1 MQVKKQDI
9 NVGKAI
15 FEGEIKSGA
24 DGSIIVPDIKP
35 DILKVLQVDAETF
48 LTEKTIDRG
57 KLVLKGKVNVNVLYV
72 PESDG
77 ECIQCIKGSF
87 EFCETVKRA
96 ELEPDMQLIACAD
109 AQHVGYKLINSR
121 KIGIEAQVVISV
133 HVTAEEKCTLV
144 SEIEDEE
151 AEMKCEN
158 ICINGGGMYREFVFK
173 LDETADFPGTKP
185 DAAEILRSNI
195 SVYEKEYRALSGKL
209 VVKGRACVSV
219 LYLSEAAG
227 CEHMDFELP
236 FTEVMDMDGLTEAC
250 ECDVTF
256 MVEETDVSLAPR
268 ISGDGKCIS
277 VSADIR
283 VCVRCESLEEVR
295 LITDCYFTNCDC
307 DLKLTD
313 ISTEETV
320 GRPYMSCL
328 MKEILEK
335 GDAAPEI
342 SSIYTAVAK
351 PYITSTQLQNGK
363 IAVSGRVVVYVLYTT
378 DNPQSPVCSINEEI
392 PFSYMVDCENASR
405 GEEVYMNVE
414 CEHISCTLN
423 SPGSVEIRC
432 GLSIKGKVIKKTSV
446 KAVSEIEVSE
456 LSEKDNA
463 MVIYFVQ
470 GDDDIWKIGK
480 SYHVK
485 CEKILSANGMEEGG
499 ELIKGEKLIIPL
511 SNS

>member
-15 FEGEIKSGA
+15 FEGDIKSGA
-24 DGSIIVPDIKP
+24 EGSIIVPDVKP

-48 LTEKTIDRG
+48 LTEKTIDNG

-72 PESDG
+72 PESDS
-77 ECIQCIKGSF
+77 ECIQCIKGCF
-87 EFCETVKRA
+87 EFCETVKRS
-96 ELEPDMQLIACAD
+96 ELEPDMQLVACAD
-109 AQHVGYKLINSR
+109 AQRVGYKLINSR
-121 KIGIEAQVVISV
+121 KIGIEAQIVISV
-133 HVTAEEKCTLV
+133 QVTAEEKCTFV
-144 SEIEDEE
+144 SEIEDEG

-158 ICINGGGMYREFVFK
+158 VCINGSGNYREFTFK
-173 LDETADFPGTKP
+173 LDETVDFPGTKP
-185 DAAEILRSNI
+185 CAAEILRSNI
-195 SVYEKEYRALSGKL
+195 SVYEKEYRALAGKM

-236 FTEVMDMDGLTEAC
+236 FTEVLDMEGLTEAC

-256 MVEETDVSLAPR
+256 MVEETDVSLAQNL
-268 ISGDGKCIS
+268 SGDGKCIS
-277 VSADIR
+277 VSAEIR
-283 VCVRCESLEEVR
+283 VCVRCESCEEVKI
-295 LITDCYFTNCDC
+295 ITDCYFTNCGC
-307 DLKLTD
+307 DLKWKD
-313 ISTEETV
+313 IKTEETV
-320 GRPYMSCL
+320 GRPSMSCV
-328 MKEILEK
+328 MKEMLEK

-342 SSIYTAVAK
+342 ASIYTAVAK
-351 PYITSTQLQNGK
+351 PYITSTQLQNGR
-363 IAVSGRVVVYVLYTT
+363 IAVSGRMVVYVLYTT
-378 DNPQSPVCSINEEI
+378 DNPQNPVCSINEEI

-405 GEEVYMNVE
+405 GEDVYMNVE

-432 GLSIKGKVIKKTSV
+432 GLCIKGKVIKKLLV

-470 GDDDIWKIGK
+470 NGDDIWEIGK
-480 SYHVK
+480 NYHVK
-485 CEKILSANGMEEGG
+485 CEKILSANGIEEGA
-499 ELIKGEKLIIPL
+499 ELIKGEKLIIPV